1 MDKREKEIKKA
12 TKEQNEL
19 FARVNDI
26 YTIIGKH
33 DVKIDVS
40 QEEMGDYYKDMVLE
54 IIQYF
59 LDNDLKNKE
68 IEFLM
73 SDNAIMMPTRQVKS
87 VLESAVMKSMEI
99 AQEKMWKKP
108 FGDVRFTEIHNILM
122 KK

>member
-26 YTIIGKH
+26 YHIIGKH

-40 QEEMGDYYKDMVLE
+40 QEDIADHYRDMILE

-59 LDNDLKNKE
+59 LDNDLKNKD

-73 SDNAIMMPTRQVKS
+73 SDNALMMPIRQVKS
-87 VLESAVMKSMEI
+87 VLESAVMKSMEM
-99 AQEKMWKKP
+99 AQEKKWGKP
-108 FGDVRFTEIHNILM
+108 FGDVSFTEIHNTL
-122 KK
+122 KTK

>member
-1 MDKREKEIKKA
+1 MDKRDKAIKKA

-33 DVKIDVS
+33 NVKIDVS
-40 QEEMGDYYKDMVLE
+40 QEDIADYYKDMVLE
-54 IIQYF
+54 IMQYF

-73 SDNAIMMPTRQVKS
+73 SDNAIMMPARQVKS

-108 FGDVRFTEIHNILM
+108 FGDVRFTEIHNIL
-122 KK
+122 KKK

>member
-1 MDKREKEIKKA
+1 MDKRDKAIKKA

-33 DVKIDVS
+33 NVKIDVS

-108 FGDVRFTEIHNILM
+108 FGDVRFTEIHNIL
-122 KK
+122 KKK

>member
-1 MDKREKEIKKA
+1 MDKRDKAIKKA

-108 FGDVRFTEIHNILM
+108 FGDVRFTEIHNIL
-122 KK
+122 KKK

>member
-108 FGDVRFTEIHNILM
+108 FGDVRFTEIHNIL
-122 KK
+122 KKK

>member
-33 DVKIDVS
+33 NVKIDVS

-108 FGDVRFTEIHNILM
+108 FGDVRFTEIHNIL
-122 KK
+122 KKK

>member
-73 SDNAIMMPTRQVKS
+73 SDNAIMMPARQVKS

-108 FGDVRFTEIHNILM
+108 FGDVRFTEIHNIL
-122 KK
+122 KKK

>member
-40 QEEMGDYYKDMVLE
+40 EEEMGDYYKDMVLE

-108 FGDVRFTEIHNILM
+108 FGDVRFTEIHNIL
-122 KK
+122 KKK